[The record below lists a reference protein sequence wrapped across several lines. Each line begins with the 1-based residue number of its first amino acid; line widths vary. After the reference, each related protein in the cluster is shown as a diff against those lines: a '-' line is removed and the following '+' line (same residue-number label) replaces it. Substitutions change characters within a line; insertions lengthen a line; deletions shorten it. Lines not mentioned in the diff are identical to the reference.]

1 MSHCWVDIDLDA
13 LRHNLR
19 VLRQPLSPTTEVI
32 AMVKG
37 NAYGHGAAPCAQ
49 AALEAGASRLGV
61 ATLTEGVELRKAG
74 LKAPVLVL
82 GGFDASEADAYFV
95 YDLTPVVG
103 DAEAVRDL
111 EVRARRFSQELPVH
125 LHVDTGMGRL
135 GIAPKKA
142 GFLASNILRSSHLH
156 LQGTSTHLATADEED
171 VTFVQVQVRRFRD
184 ALDKLQAEGIPPG
197 LLHVANTAATL
208 RFPETLGY
216 QAVRPGL
223 GLYGMVPSPVCEAA
237 GGDALAPVMQWR
249 SRLVRVERVAAGAFV
264 SYGRT
269 WRAPRD
275 TVVGTVSA
283 GYGDGYSRQLS
294 NTGQVLV
301 GGRRAPIVGRVTMDH
316 FMVDLGPRPADKVGA
331 AVTLLGRDGDQ
342 EIRAEEIAEWTG
354 GICYEVSTAVAPRVE
369 RRFHGAR
376 EQVPARPVR
385 VVA

>member
-19 VLRQPLSPTTEVI
+19 VLRQPLAPTTEVI

-37 NAYGHGAAPCAQ
+37 NAYGHGAPPCAQ

-61 ATLTEGVELRKAG
+61 ATLAEGVELRKAG

-82 GGFDASEADAYFV
+82 GGYDPGEADAYFV
-95 YDLTPVVG
+95 YGLTPVVG

-125 LHVDTGMGRL
+125 MHVDTGMGRL
-135 GIAPKKA
+135 GICPKKA
-142 GFLASNILRSSHLH
+142 GFLASNIMRSSHLH

-171 VTFVQVQVRRFRD
+171 VTFVQVQVRRFRE

-223 GLYGMVPSPVCEAA
+223 GLYGMVPSEVCRAV

-249 SRLVRVERVAAGAFV
+249 SRLVRAERVAAGAFV

-275 TVVGTVSA
+275 TVIGTVSA

-316 FMVDLGPRPADKVGA
+316 FMIDLGPRPADKVGA
-331 AVTLLGRDGDQ
+331 TVTLLGRDGDQ
-342 EIRAEEIAEWTG
+342 EIRAEEIAGWTG
-354 GICYEVSTAVAPRVE
+354 GICYEVTTAVAPRVE
-369 RRFHGAR
+369 RRFHGLR
-376 EQVPARPVR
+376 EQLPARPVR